1 MTVMIMGNKT
11 KSAFRLMALVE
22 KISDFSM
29 SSAQISLIPIDI
41 VDVASRNAVFNMIFV
56 EDRTGIY

>member
-41 VDVASRNAVFNMIFV
+41 ADVASRNAVFNMIFV

>member
-11 KSAFRLMALVE
+11 KSAFRLMTLVE

-41 VDVASRNAVFNMIFV
+41 ADVASRNAVFNMIFV